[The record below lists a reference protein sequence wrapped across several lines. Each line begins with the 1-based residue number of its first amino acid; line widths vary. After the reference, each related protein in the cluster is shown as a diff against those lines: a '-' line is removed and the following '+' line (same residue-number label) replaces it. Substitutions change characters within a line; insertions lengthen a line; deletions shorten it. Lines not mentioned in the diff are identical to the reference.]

1 MADPKKEEKIEK
13 KDEETPKP
21 ALDNELTE
29 AEIEKASAG
38 FGRGESM
45 SLGQ

>member
-29 AEIEKASAG
+29 EEIEKAAG
-38 FGRGESM
+38 GLQHESM
-45 SLGQ
+45 SL